1 MIWAAL
7 RPFASVRPMGR
18 IHILDPALADQIA
31 AGEVIERPASVVK
44 ELVENALDAGARSIT
59 IEIREGGSELMRVS
73 DDGSGMDRQDAAL
86 SLLRHATSKIRSQAD
101 LEAIATLGF
110 RGEALPSI
118 ASVSRIRLAT
128 RRPEDLEG
136 TEIAS
141 EAGAPPRVSPVG
153 CAAGTSVEVR
163 DLFFNVPA
171 RRKFLKSKATESAQ
185 IGEVCLR
192 AALLDAGLR
201 LTLLRD
207 GRRAAE
213 YLPAADWAERAAHV
227 LSDKRVRID
236 DEHAGVRVRAVLG
249 APEHSRSGAGALH
262 VFVNGRPVRERNLA
276 RSVAFAYGSVMPPGR
291 YPIGVVHLDVPRE
304 EVDVNVHPQKA
315 EVRFV
320 RGREI
325 HEAVTRVLARG
336 LGTSAWKGPAARST
350 SFWSERLPSGPLA
363 SALAPAAEPEADP
376 WGLDRGAS
384 PGAAPIRPAPA
395 ADPTAGSHGIERAAA
410 ASAQA
415 LQPGP
420 SADPTSPFHGHD
432 RAAPAGAQ
440 ALQPGPAADSAA
452 RWRGLDRAASAGAPA
467 LSPALGAASLP
478 EAAPR
483 QPALPYAP
491 APPQAL
497 AAREPQ
503 VAPPAF
509 AEATGRGKYRA
520 LAQARQLFVV
530 AESAAG
536 LVVIDQHAADE
547 RIHYQ
552 RLRAQYAAREV
563 RAQRLL
569 LPERVELSEREAA
582 LLETYA
588 DQIALTGLEVALI
601 GARTAAVRA
610 VPALLRRAPPERL
623 LRDLLDELSRS
634 GERGFGDAL
643 DMALATMACHGA
655 IRAGDPLSLQECQAL
670 LDGLSAIE
678 EFAGHCPHGRPI
690 VFEIPF
696 DALARK
702 VGR

>member
-1 MIWAAL
+1 L
-7 RPFASVRPMGR
+7 FASVRPMGR
-18 IHILDPALADQIA
+18 IHILDAALADQIA

-44 ELVENALDAGARSIT
+44 ELLENALDAGARNVT

-73 DDGSGMDRQDAAL
+73 DDGCGMDREDAAL

-118 ASVSRIRLAT
+118 ASVSRIRLST
-128 RRPEDLEG
+128 RRAQDLEG
-136 TEIAS
+136 CEVTS
-141 EAGAPPRVSPVG
+141 EAGAAQRVSPVG

-213 YLPAADWAERAAHV
+213 YLPAGDWAERAAHV
-227 LSDKRVRID
+227 LSDKRVRIE

-249 APEHSRSGAGALH
+249 APEDSRSGAGALH

-291 YPIGVVHLDVPRE
+291 YPLGVVHLDVARD

-336 LGTSAWKGPAARST
+336 LGTSAWKGPAARSP

-363 SALAPAAEPEADP
+363 AAFAATSSEPGADP
-376 WGLDRGAS
+376 WGLDRVVAAGAQS
-384 PGAAPIRPAPA
+384 APA
-395 ADPTAGSHGIERAAA
+395 LDAAA
-410 ASAQA
+410 AA
-415 LQPGP
+415 P
-420 SADPTSPFHGHD
+420 SLLEPP
-432 RAAPAGAQ
+432 
-440 ALQPGPAADSAA
+440 
-452 RWRGLDRAASAGAPA
+452 
-467 LSPALGAASLP
+467 
-478 EAAPR
+478 PR
-483 QPALPYAP
+483 QPPLPYAP
-491 APPQAL
+491 FRAPAPAL
-497 AAREPQ
+497 AAAEPKAEA
-503 VAPPAF
+503 APPPAGH
-509 AEATGRGKYRA
+509 EAVGARPYRA
-520 LAQARQLFVV
+520 LAQSRQLFIV

-552 RLRAQYAAREV
+552 RLRAQYAARDV

-569 LPERVELSEREAA
+569 LPEQVELSEREAA
-582 LLETYA
+582 LLETHA
-588 DQIALTGLEVALI
+588 DQIALTGLEVALL
-601 GARTAAVRA
+601 GARSAAVRA

-655 IRAGDPLSLQECQAL
+655 IRAGDPLSLPECQAL
-670 LDGLSAIE
+670 LDSLATIGD
-678 EFAGHCPHGRPI
+678 FAGHCPHGRPI

-696 DALARK
+696 DELARK